1 MKVATIS
8 ANQVA
13 FRDDNTYIPPRYNEF
28 DAMRDLRK
36 EGYILKG
43 PVAKDAFEKFYKDV
57 DAKLAK
63 TAEPPSGVW
72 FSEHIET
79 GKGLGDRKVKFA
91 VDRWSL
97 TKDEFT
103 RLLTRFWE
111 DNKLSNFKDV
121 KLAITN
127 FLTNREG
134 LTKPS
139 FWQIFSSSAAKYNI
153 RSATIETVVDNFI
166 KTGKHTLK

>member
-1 MKVATIS
+1 MIK
-8 ANQVA
+8 
-13 FRDDNTYIPPRYNEF
+13 
-28 DAMRDLRK
+28 
-36 EGYILKG
+36 
-43 PVAKDAFEKFYKDV
+43 
-57 DAKLAK
+57 
-63 TAEPPSGVW
+63 
-72 FSEHIET
+72 
-79 GKGLGDRKVKFA
+79 KGLILVFLIMIVIAISSCDNSPTLEIV
-91 VDRWSL
+91 VPNEDEVNNVTEDMI